1 MNDRVTTAMQA
12 LPDGEAELTLVVRLS
27 WEDVARLGQE
37 AGRLASQMQRPVT
50 LDEAVSH
57 RLRSARV
64 TAAQAKPTGEQPP
77 AAVSAGGTGAAGLAG
92 TGSTSASVGTGST
105 SASIGTGSTSASVGT
120 GSTSASVSSL
130 PPRPATDHARPP
142 AEQARQAIERIN
154 GTA

>member
-57 RLRSARV
+57 RLRSARA
-64 TAAQAKPTGEQPP
+64 TAAHAKPTGEQPP
-77 AAVSAGGTGAAGLAG
+77 AAVSAGGTGAAGLA
-92 TGSTSASVGTGST
+92 
-105 SASIGTGSTSASVGT
+105 GTGSTSASVGT